1 MVRKAECIQKLSEN
15 PSKQEEID
23 FLQAI
28 ELSLPENSYLKSFF
42 TPQMVVKMEQN
53 IRNDFCSDFDEIV
66 EQMVNE
72 KLALKREQMEA
83 QYKRDAEEMQKFSKA
98 CEERAQKA
106 EAERNSMEREKN
118 EAWEKLD
125 RIHRISSGW

>member
-83 QYKRDAEEMQKFSKA
+83 QYKRDVEEMQKFSKS
-98 CEERAQKA
+98 CEERAIKA
-106 EAERNSMEREKN
+106 EH
-118 EAWEKLD
+118 EANNARRDRDEAYGKLD
-125 RIHRISSGW
+125 KIQRISSGW